1 MTCSSTLTKSEPPT
15 TPITT
20 FLRSARS
27 SAVISGVTVCDVEI
41 GLRGERRAMRN
52 ATYFTSETQCAV
64 HIEEDELLLRAIGKC
79 GGDHGEGATG
89 ESVER

>member
-1 MTCSSTLTKSEPPT
+1 
-15 TPITT
+15 
-20 FLRSARS
+20 
-27 SAVISGVTVCDVEI
+27 
-41 GLRGERRAMRN
+41 MRN
-52 ATYFTSETQCAV
+52 ATYFTSETQCTV